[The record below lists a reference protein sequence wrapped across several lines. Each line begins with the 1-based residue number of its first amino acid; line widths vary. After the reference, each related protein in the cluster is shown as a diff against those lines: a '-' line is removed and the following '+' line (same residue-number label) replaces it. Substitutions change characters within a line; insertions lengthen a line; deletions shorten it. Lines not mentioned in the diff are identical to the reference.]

1 MDKCQTIEKM
11 LQMSSEDRAKASK
24 VVARSFYK
32 MLRRNGFSQSEIMT
46 FAGHLLDGVI
56 RDMKVN
62 GKDKEG
68 AVDLRN
74 IRSQKESQEV
84 A

>member
-1 MDKCQTIEKM
+1 MKDCETMEKM
-11 LQMSSEDRAKASK
+11 LQMSSEDRAKTSK

-32 MLRRNGFSQSEIMT
+32 TLRLNGFSQSDIMT

-56 RDMKVN
+56 RDMEIN
-62 GKDKEG
+62 GKDP
-68 AVDLRN
+68 
-74 IRSQKESQEV
+74 ESALEMDGLGVTADSKEV